1 MSTATSPRTRTEP
14 PAPPTPRPRRGR
26 APVARTRQIQQSLSE
41 RIAPYAYVAPFF
53 VIFIVFGLFPLVF
66 TFYVSLFDWNPIG
79 KQTFVGLANFQQL
92 FADDRFW
99 NALVNTFAIFLIS
112 TIPQLLLALFL
123 AHLLNHARLKWANF
137 FRMALLVPYIT
148 SVAATA
154 IVFAQIFDRNFG
166 LINWVLG
173 IFGLPSVNFMATNH
187 GSWILISA
195 MVMWRW
201 FGYNTLLYLAGLQ
214 ALPREMF
221 EAAAVDGASSW
232 QQFRHLTIP
241 ALRPIIIFTVIMST
255 IGGLQIFTE
264 PLLAAP
270 ESGLTCGAGR
280 QCQTLAL
287 FLYEQGFGQFKF
299 GYGSAIGVVLFV
311 IVVVVALLNF
321 YLSTRTRKAS

>member
-1 MSTATSPRTRTEP
+1 MSTATATRPRTRP
-14 PAPPTPRPRRGR
+14 SAPIQKARR
-26 APVARTRQIQQSLSE
+26 IQNSLAE

-53 VIFIVFGLFPLVF
+53 IIFLVFGLFPLLF

-79 KQTFVGLANFQQL
+79 DQTFVGFKNFEAL
-92 FADDRFW
+92 FADGRFW
-99 NALVNTFAIFLIS
+99 NALLNTFAIFLIS

-123 AHLLNHARLKWANF
+123 AHLLNHARLRWANF

-154 IVFAQIFDRNFG
+154 IVFAQIFDKNFG
-166 LINWVLG
+166 LINWVLSL
-173 IFGLPSVNFMATNH
+173 FGLPSINFLATNY

-214 ALPREMF
+214 SLPREMF
-221 EAAAVDGASSW
+221 EAASVDGASSW

-241 ALRPIIIFTVIMST
+241 ALRPIIVFTVIMST

-264 PLLAAP
+264 PLLASP

-311 IVVVVALLNF
+311 IVVVVSLINF
-321 YLSTRTRKAS
+321 FLSTRTRKAG

>member
-1 MSTATSPRTRTEP
+1 MSTATATPSRTKRKP
-14 PAPPTPRPRRGR
+14 LVGKSR
-26 APVARTRQIQQSLSE
+26 IQHSLAE
-41 RIAPYAYVAPFF
+41 RIAPYAYIAPFF
-53 VIFIVFGLFPLVF
+53 IIFLIFGLFPLLF
-66 TFYVSLFDWNPIG
+66 TFYVSMFEWNPIG
-79 KQTFVGLANFQQL
+79 EKTFIGFGNFERL
-92 FADDRFW
+92 FADGRFW
-99 NALVNTFAIFLIS
+99 NALLNTFGIFLIS

-123 AHLLNHARLKWANF
+123 AHLLNHARLRWANF

-154 IVFAQIFDRNFG
+154 IVFAQIFDKNFG
-166 LINWVLG
+166 FINWLLG
-173 IFGLPSVNFMATNH
+173 VFGLPSVNFLATNY

-214 ALPREMF
+214 SLPREMF
-221 EAAAVDGASSW
+221 EAASVDGASSW

-241 ALRPIIIFTVIMST
+241 ALRPVIVFTVIMST

-264 PLLAAP
+264 PLLVSP

-287 FLYEQGFGQFKF
+287 FLYEQGFGQFQF

-311 IVVVVALLNF
+311 IVVLVSLLNF
-321 YLSTRTRKAS
+321 YLSTRTRKAN

>member
-1 MSTATSPRTRTEP
+1 VSTATATRSGKQRK
-14 PAPPTPRPRRGR
+14 AP
-26 APVARTRQIQQSLSE
+26 IQQATRIRNSLSE

-53 VIFIVFGLFPLVF
+53 IIFIVFGLFPLLF

-79 KQTFVGLANFQQL
+79 KQTFVGLRNFEQL
-92 FADDRFW
+92 FADGRFW
-99 NALVNTFAIFLIS
+99 NALLNTFGIFLIS
-112 TIPQLLLALFL
+112 TIPQLILALFL
-123 AHLLNHARLKWANF
+123 AHLLNHARLRWANF

-173 IFGLPSVNFMATNH
+173 LFGLPSVNFLATNY

-214 ALPREMF
+214 SMPREMF
-221 EAAAVDGASSW
+221 EAASVDGASSW
-232 QQFRHLTIP
+232 QQFWHLTIP
-241 ALRPIIIFTVIMST
+241 SLRPIIVFTVIMST

-264 PLLAAP
+264 PLLASP

-287 FLYEQGFGQFKF
+287 FLYEQGFGLFKF

-311 IVVVVALLNF
+311 IVVLVSLLNF
-321 YLSTRTRKAS
+321 FLSTRTRKAS